1 MVDTNIIMF
10 QLFTIFEH
18 VLLYQK
24 IAVYAH

>member
-1 MVDTNIIMF
+1 MF

-24 IAVYAH
+24 IAVYAHWDS